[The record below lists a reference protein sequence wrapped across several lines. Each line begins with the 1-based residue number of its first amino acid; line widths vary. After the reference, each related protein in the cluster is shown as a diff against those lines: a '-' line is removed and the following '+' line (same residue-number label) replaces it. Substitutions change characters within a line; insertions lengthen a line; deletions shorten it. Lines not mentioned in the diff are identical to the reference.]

1 MNRFASSYAAVADA
15 SSNFFPY
22 RDTIV
27 FAAALIAMFCLG
39 AAICVWISS
48 RRHRWIPRLHVED

>member
-1 MNRFASSYAAVADA
+1 MTRFVSSYSAIADA

-39 AAICVWISS
+39 AAIRVWISS
-48 RRHRWIPRLHVED
+48 RRLGWIPRFHVEE

>member
-1 MNRFASSYAAVADA
+1 MTRFVSSYAAIADTG
-15 SSNFFPY
+15 NLFPH

-39 AAICVWISS
+39 AAIRVWVSS
-48 RRHRWIPRLHVED
+48 RRMGWIPRFHTED